1 MLVALRCRSMESG
14 SNWTMLGDA
23 GVSFLNCGKRIRASA
38 STTLLATTKKNT
50 SWTMR
55 MSMTRGAY

>member
-1 MLVALRCRSMESG
+1 
-14 SNWTMLGDA
+14 MLGDA

-38 STTLLATTKKNT
+38 STTLATTKKNI

-55 MSMTRGAY
+55 MRMSMIRGA